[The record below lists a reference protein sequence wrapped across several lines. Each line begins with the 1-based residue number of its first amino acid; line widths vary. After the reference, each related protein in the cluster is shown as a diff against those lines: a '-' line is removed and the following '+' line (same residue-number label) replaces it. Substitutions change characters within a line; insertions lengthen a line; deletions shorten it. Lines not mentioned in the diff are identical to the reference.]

1 MYAYIP
7 LWIMLFQNGL
17 CVFFILFILT
27 LNILFLGTRI
37 CIFSNANAII
47 KSCDFCVNFS

>member
-17 CVFFILFILT
+17 CVFFIIFIPTLT
-27 LNILFLGTRI
+27 ILFLDTEI
-37 CIFSNANAII
+37 CIFNNANAIF
-47 KSCDFCVNFS
+47 KSCDFCVHFS

>member
-17 CVFFILFILT
+17 CVLFIIFIFT

-37 CIFSNANAII
+37 CIFSNAYAIF
-47 KSCDFCVNFS
+47 KSCDFFIHFS